1 MKRLPITTGWLWL
14 KQGFALFRLQPG
26 FLTMILFCNFLF
38 AIVLNAVPLLGG
50 ILSLVFIPSFT
61 MAVMQTC
68 RVIDDG
74 APIKPA
80 LLMTGFRP
88 PAFQLLCR
96 LGMVYFGLFVL
107 LLLAVSPWIDVE
119 AVRQISKMTDARA
132 QSLLQG
138 STTIA
143 LLAYVFM
150 MMVMLLLLAFAP
162 ALVYWKQM
170 PTFKAIF
177 YSVFAVLGSFRAILG
192 LVLSWLA
199 IYWAMGLLLTLILG
213 RSQVVLVVLMWLNLV
228 FFLILQC
235 ALYVAYKQL
244 MGAPEA
250 PPLKA

>member
-1 MKRLPITTGWLWL
+1 
-14 KQGFALFRLQPG
+14 
-26 FLTMILFCNFLF
+26 
-38 AIVLNAVPLLGG
+38 
-50 ILSLVFIPSFT
+50 
-61 MAVMQTC
+61 
-68 RVIDDG
+68 
-74 APIKPA
+74 
-80 LLMTGFRP
+80 
-88 PAFQLLCR
+88 
-96 LGMVYFGLFVL
+96 MVYFGLFVL

-250 PPLKA
+250 PPVKA